1 MSFLDVDRGTD
12 SKGWAL
18 ELEYNVMGEP
28 IYLNARLQM
37 QTEGKS
43 ETAWHTRTNFW
54 KIFMMGKE
62 TIGQEWGFCFSAQ
75 ITSGESETWVQIFLV
90 LCPTKR
96 QSHKDNACIYIER
109 TEKIWIKVPN
119 SNAVSS
125 THWVG
130 ARSLTQVNPS
140 FYMWN
145 RGTRTSLT
153 GTLWE
158 LNVLMY

>member
-62 TIGQEWGFCFSAQ
+62 TIGQE
-75 ITSGESETWVQIFLV
+75 
-90 LCPTKR
+90 
-96 QSHKDNACIYIER
+96 
-109 TEKIWIKVPN
+109 
-119 SNAVSS
+119 
-125 THWVG
+125 
-130 ARSLTQVNPS
+130 
-140 FYMWN
+140 
-145 RGTRTSLT
+145 
-153 GTLWE
+153 
-158 LNVLMY
+158 